1 MSVEQKME
9 DVERESLK
17 DLEVLVKK
25 SKEWK
30 INMVVIGGYA
40 VRAFTNAYRH
50 TKDIDM
56 AISKEDQGNFTAL
69 LKSLGYELRKTD
81 FGLAATRKF
90 DSDFIDVHISVG
102 KIYDISSGLSYPITE
117 QLFEESKVML
127 IGTRYKNNKQ
137 FETDAPIIDLNRLM
151 ILKSMPKGRPEKDA
165 IDIISLIMD
174 QSQVI
179 DIQTI
184 VKRCQEAC
192 LIDHILSQIQ
202 EFAKKLN
209 ANEMSKIWS
218 SVTGTKMTGL
228 QTKSIQK
235 LLRDLDKGLKGR

>member
-40 VRAFTNAYRH
+40 VRAFTNACRH

-56 AISKEDQGNFTAL
+56 AISKEKQGNFIAL
-69 LKSLGYELRKTD
+69 LKSLDYGLRKTD

-117 QLFEESKVML
+117 QLFEESKSML
-127 IGTRYKNNKQ
+127 VGTRYKNNKQ
-137 FETDAPIIDLNRLM
+137 FETNAPIVDLNRLM
-151 ILKSMPKGRPEKDA
+151 ILKLMPKGRPEKDA
-165 IDIISLIMD
+165 IDIMSLIMD
-174 QSQVI
+174 PSEEI
-179 DIQTI
+179 DIPTI
-184 VKRCQEAC
+184 VERCQETG
-192 LIDHILSQIQ
+192 LTDHILSQIQ

-209 ANEMSKIWS
+209 SNEMSKIWT

-228 QTKSIQK
+228 QIKSIQK
-235 LLRDLDKGLKGR
+235 FLRDLDRGLKGR